1 MSIMTDAMGF
11 MSMPVSTS
19 PTQEE
24 TTMAKC
30 QNMETEISWKR
41 DGEVRGYDLQGD
53 LTYQSIKSLQRG
65 VLYMSDFGKQKS
77 DK

>member
-1 MSIMTDAMGF
+1 
-11 MSMPVSTS
+11 
-19 PTQEE
+19 
-24 TTMAKC
+24 MAKC